1 MWRETLTKRYEGR
14 LSKDERERGWVLLKK
29 GKTSAR
35 KLCRAQILS
44 HADGGA
50 SDTAIA
56 TAVPEVEG
64 DDWACLLV
72 HGKLEPVWVRFLL
85 HEPPRFVRLYL

>member
-1 MWRETLTKRYEGR
+1 MWRGTMAKRYVVR
-14 LSKDERERGWVLLKK
+14 LSKDEREQVWVLLKK

-56 TAVPEVEG
+56 TAIPEVEG
-64 DDWACLLV
+64 DDLACLLV
-72 HGKLEPVWVRFLL
+72 HGEPEPVWVRFLL
-85 HEPPRFVRLYL
+85 HEAPQFVR